1 MAKKGKKIKK
11 KGKKSSGNVL
21 SPEEEKKEVVSVL
34 MTKCDMAEEEV
45 LEAYDEFHN
54 QHEKGVISK
63 EEFVKTRR
71 VIQILNSLQTIKNI
85 CNFRTA

>member
-1 MAKKGKKIKK
+1 
-11 KGKKSSGNVL
+11 
-21 SPEEEKKEVVSVL
+21 

-45 LEAYDEFHN
+45 LEAYDEFHK

-63 EEFVKTRR
+63 EEFVKSRR
-71 VIQILNSLQTIKNI
+71 VIQITNPLQTLKSI